1 MYRTSLAALT
11 VAAAALLA
19 AWPFGGALAQDLEP
33 RLYTNVPL
41 GMNFLGLGFGYSEG
55 NVLVDPALAFENA
68 EVEIDGPVLGYG
80 RSIRLGPFS
89 GKVDGAIARVCLD
102 GSADYEGEHVTRN
115 VCGWT
120 DARARM
126 TVNFLGAPPLKRQ
139 EFASYRQDWVFGG
152 SLQLGLPVGD
162 YDPARLVNIGANRRS
177 AKLELGVSKNL
188 EHWLLEV
195 SLADTLYEDNTNFYG
210 SRVREQESITSLQG
224 HAVYRFSSGI
234 WLAIDA
240 TRYHGGETT
249 TNGAPSN
256 DLQSNDRIG
265 LTASLPINAK
275 QSVKLAASTG
285 VSTRTGT
292 DFDTVVAVWQYAWG
306 GR

>member
-1 MYRTSLAALT
+1 MHRTHLAVLT
-11 VAAAALLA
+11 VAAIALLA
-19 AWPFGGALAQDLEP
+19 AWPFRDALAQDLEP

-41 GMNFLGLGFGYSEG
+41 GINFLGAGYGYSEG
-55 NVLVDPALAFENA
+55 NVLVDPALALENA
-68 EVEIDGPVLGYG
+68 EVEVDGPVLGYG
-80 RSIRLGPFS
+80 RSIRFGPFS

-102 GSADYEGEHVTRN
+102 GSADYEGERVTRN

-120 DARARM
+120 DARARV

-162 YDPARLVNIGANRRS
+162 YDPARLVNIGTNRHS

-195 SLADTLYEDNTNFYG
+195 SLADTVYEDNTNFFG
-210 SRVREQESITSLQG
+210 GRVREQQSITSLQG

-249 TNGAPSN
+249 TNGVRSN
-256 DLQSNDRIG
+256 DLQSNDRLG

>member
-11 VAAAALLA
+11 AALIV
-19 AWPFGGALAQDLEP
+19 AWPPGGALAQDLEP

-41 GMNFLGLGFGYSEG
+41 GINFLGAGYGYSDG
-55 NVLVDPALAFENA
+55 NVLFDPAVALDNA
-68 EVEIDGPVLGYG
+68 KIEIDGPVLGYG
-80 RSIRLGPFS
+80 RSVRLGPFS

-126 TVNFLGAPPLKRQ
+126 TVNFSGAPPLKRQ

-162 YDPARLVNIGANRRS
+162 YDPARLVNIGANRQS

-188 EHWLLEV
+188 QHWLLEV

-210 SRVREQESITSLQG
+210 GRVREQESITSLQG
-224 HAVYRFSSGI
+224 HAVYRFTSGI
-234 WLAIDA
+234 WLALDA
-240 TRYHGGETT
+240 TRYHGGQTT
-249 TNGAPSN
+249 TNGVPSN
-256 DLQSNDRIG
+256 DLQSNDRFG

-292 DFDTVVAVWQYAWG
+292 DFDTLAAVWQYAWG